1 MSAGKGKAVASLVL
15 GIIACIF
22 CWIWGVFQIIGV
34 VAGIVALVLAV
45 SAMNTAKA
53 EGTKAS
59 GMAVAGLVLGLI
71 GLVLGLILFFACG
84 LPVLQT
90 CSMYGSAL
98 NAISD
103 MATLY

>member
-84 LPVLQT
+84 LPVMQAA
-90 CSMYGSAL
+90 CAL
-98 NAISD
+98 GNLANLGNYLS
-103 MATLY
+103 